1 MIDRCREYLIRIDPS
16 RPGMLSDG
24 GTAEENALIDRHF
37 RYLSDLTDK
46 GIVVLAGRTE
56 QADSPGFGI
65 VLLRAESEQH
75 AIEILHGD
83 PAIIGGVFRGQ
94 IFPFR
99 MALCAHPTAGEG
111 SSGA

>member
-46 GIVVLAGRTE
+46 GIVVLAGRT
-56 QADSPGFGI
+56 
-65 VLLRAESEQH
+65 
-75 AIEILHGD
+75 
-83 PAIIGGVFRGQ
+83 
-94 IFPFR
+94 
-99 MALCAHPTAGEG
+99 
-111 SSGA
+111 